1 MTFGHVRC
9 FLDKVIMTDN
19 SLNPQSPPYTKP
31 DASVMV
37 DVKDVTKRWGTF
49 TAVDNVSLQIKAG
62 EFITL
67 LGPSGCGKTTLL
79 RMISGF
85 ETPTVGS
92 ILLDGRDVTHSPPY
106 KRDVNQVFQSYALF
120 PHLTVRENIEF
131 GLRMK
136 KVPRDEMV
144 GRVDEA
150 VRMVSLQGM
159 ELRKPSQ
166 LSGGQRQRVALARA
180 IVNRPK
186 VLLLDEPLSAL
197 DAKLRH
203 AMQIE
208 LKRLQQK
215 LGITFLFVTH
225 DQEEALTMSDRIAV
239 VNKGKIEQLGT
250 VNEIYHKPKTTF
262 VAHFIGEANVMDVG
276 VIAVDGERARVDL
289 GGGIELIVDA
299 VNLPAGAK
307 SARISVRP
315 EKLHLTKHVPAASEN
330 LFMATVEEELFR
342 GAIDELLLRTPSGR
356 ELTAV
361 VANESGLTEALHV
374 GDEVYIQ
381 LHPDDIVVVQEE

>member
-1 MTFGHVRC
+1 
-9 FLDKVIMTDN
+9 MTDTSSN
-19 SLNPQSPPYTKP
+19 VGS
-31 DASVMV
+31 ASQVAPSSREVMV
-37 DVKDVTKRWGTF
+37 DVQNVTKRWGSF
-49 TAVDNVSLQIKAG
+49 TAVENVNLQIMAG

-85 ETPTVGS
+85 ETPTDGRVM
-92 ILLDGRDVTHSPPY
+92 LDGRDVTYDPPY
-106 KRDVNQVFQSYALF
+106 RRDVNQVFQSYALF

-144 GRVDEA
+144 ERVADA
-150 VRMVSLQGM
+150 IKIVSLTGM
-159 ELRKPSQ
+159 EARKPSQ

-239 VNKGKIEQLGT
+239 VNKGRIEQLGT

-262 VAHFIGEANVMDVG
+262 VAHFIGEANVMDVTVLG
-276 VIAVDGERARVDL
+276 VNGEHARVDI
-289 GGGIELIVDA
+289 GGGIELLVDA
-299 VNLPAGAK
+299 ENLKPGAK
-307 SARISVRP
+307 TARISVRP
-315 EKLHLTKHVPAASEN
+315 EKLQLTKQVPAAGDN
-330 LFMATVEEELFR
+330 LFMATVTEELFR
-342 GAIDELLLRTPSGR
+342 GAIDELVLRTPSGR

-361 VANESGLTEALHV
+361 VANESGLAEAFHV
-374 GDEVYIQ
+374 GDEVYVQ
-381 LHPDDIVVVQEE
+381 LHPDDIVVVEEE